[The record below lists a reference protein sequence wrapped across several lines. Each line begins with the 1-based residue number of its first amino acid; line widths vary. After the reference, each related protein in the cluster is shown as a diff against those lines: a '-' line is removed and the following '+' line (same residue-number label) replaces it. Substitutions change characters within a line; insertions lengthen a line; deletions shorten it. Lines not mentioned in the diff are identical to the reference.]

1 MFVDSHAHLDG
12 ERFASDQAE
21 VLERATS
28 VGVDRIL
35 CIACVTPETGS
46 LDGVLGL
53 VEENPQLFA
62 ALGIHPHDAGRA
74 TPELL
79 TRIAGLMSH
88 PKVLGW
94 GEIGLD
100 YYYDNAPR
108 DEQLRIFQWQL
119 AAAREAEMP
128 VIVHSRDAAAAT
140 CELLA
145 TEQSRGPLRGVMHCF
160 TYDREVA
167 RTCSQLDFYLGFG
180 GILSFPRSEEL
191 RRIASEISADR
202 YLIETDSPYLA
213 PTPYRGKRN
222 EPSFVVRVAET
233 LADLRQIPI
242 EEVGRQSSLNFERL
256 FRPPAVTG

>member
-12 ERFASDQAE
+12 ERFTSDRAE
-21 VLERATS
+21 VLERANS

-35 CIACVTPETGS
+35 CIACVTPETES
-46 LDGVLGL
+46 LDGVLSL
-53 VEENPQLFA
+53 VEETPQLFA

-74 TPELL
+74 TPALL
-79 TRIAGLMSH
+79 TRIADLMSH

-100 YYYDNAPR
+100 YHYDNSPR
-108 DEQLRIFQWQL
+108 DEQLRVFQWQA

-128 VIVHSRDAAAAT
+128 VIIHSRDAAEAT
-140 CELLA
+140 CGLLA
-145 TEQSRGPLRGVMHCF
+145 HEQSRGPLRGVMHCF
-160 TYDREVA
+160 TYDETVA
-167 RTCSQLDFYLGFG
+167 QTCSELDFYLGFG

-191 RRIASEISADR
+191 RGIAARISADR

-213 PTPYRGKRN
+213 PTPHRGKRN

-233 LADLRQIPI
+233 LAELRQVPV